1 MTATHFASA
10 AKLYESGQG
19 GWVSCSQD
27 DYDFAIGAV
36 PPIDMTAGGF
46 IMGEPYDHNDKGEGV
61 YAVFR
66 TVWANGKK
74 TGHELRMM
82 TAAEGRNML
91 GIVR

>member
-1 MTATHFASA
+1 
-10 AKLYESGQG
+10 
-19 GWVSCSQD
+19 
-27 DYDFAIGAV
+27 
-36 PPIDMTAGGF
+36 
-46 IMGEPYDHNDKGEGV
+46 MGEPYDHNDKGEGV

-74 TGHELRMM
+74 TGHELRFM